1 MNAYKFLPLLIAVAL
16 VACGEKKPADAAATS
31 AAIEPVAAPVVVAGV
46 PAASASVAA
55 PAAAPEAAAAP
66 AAAPAAPAAGGG
78 DLVQGEKIYT
88 ATCLA
93 CHGSGVLGAP
103 KFADKAA
110 WGPRVAKGMD
120 VLYKNGINGLNMMP
134 PRGGNAALKDE
145 EVKHAID
152 YIISKSK

>member
-1 MNAYKFLPLLIAVAL
+1 MNAYKFLPLVIAVAL
-16 VACGEKKPADAAATS
+16 AACGDKQPADAAATS
-31 AAIEPVAAPVVVAGV
+31 AAITPVAVPVVVAGT

-55 PAAAPEAAAAP
+55 PAAAAP
-66 AAAPAAPAAGGG
+66 AAAAEPAAAAAPAAGGG
-78 DLVQGEKIYT
+78 DLAQGEKVYT

-103 KFADKAA
+103 KLADKAA

-120 VLYKNGINGLNMMP
+120 SLYKNGINGLNMMP

-145 EVKHAID
+145 DVKNAID

>member
-1 MNAYKFLPLLIAVAL
+1 MNAYKFLPLVIAVAL
-16 VACGEKKPADAAATS
+16 AACGDKQPADAAATS
-31 AAIEPVAAPVVVAGV
+31 TAIAPVAVPVVVAGA

-55 PAAAPEAAAAP
+55 PAAAAPAAPAAAAAAP
-66 AAAPAAPAAGGG
+66 AAGKG
-78 DLVQGEKIYT
+78 DLAQGEKVYT

-103 KFADKAA
+103 KLADKAA

-145 EVKHAID
+145 EVKNAID